1 MKGREKKEGET
12 GEEGTEEEEGKQPF
26 NGDRRGKSLR
36 FNGIKTA
43 QFLRGARAA
52 SGNVRVFREPG
63 SISTTP
69 TSSSF
74 SSQTVSSDSGPIR
87 ASIRRPDVH
96 RDAREPVMS
105 GSVMPCPSANTSHI
119 FPGLRPV
126 CVDGIDGRLRPKPL
140 LLNGGFFLLFF
151 LKKKN
156 LKEGRDVFFPGGLRH
171 PWNEEDRGLVCSFS
185 TVLGA
190 RRLPSA
196 FWIAHKR

>member
-43 QFLRGARAA
+43 QFLQGARAA

-63 SISTTP
+63 SIP
-69 TSSSF
+69 PPSF
-74 SSQTVSSDSGPIR
+74 SPQTVSSDSGTIR
-87 ASIRRPDVH
+87 ASIWRPDVH

-140 LLNGGFFLLFF
+140 LLNGGFFLLFLLIF
-151 LKKKN
+151 F
-156 LKEGRDVFFPGGLRH
+156 EGGKRCFFPGGLRH